1 MIVQVFALQRQG
13 LVTGR
18 SSCQNMGDGSLL
30 LDAAA
35 STVMFF
41 ASR

>member
-1 MIVQVFALQRQG
+1 MIVQGLALQRQG

-18 SSCQNMGDGSLL
+18 SSCQNMCDGSLL

-35 STVMFF
+35 SRVIFC